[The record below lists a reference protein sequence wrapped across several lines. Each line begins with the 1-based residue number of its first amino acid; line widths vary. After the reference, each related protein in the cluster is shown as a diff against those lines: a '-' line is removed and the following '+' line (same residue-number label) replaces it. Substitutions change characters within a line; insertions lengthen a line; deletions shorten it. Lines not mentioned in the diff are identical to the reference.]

1 MYYEEIRLYEDRE
14 DVRLTTYILDDSV
27 EMLNGGKKGAV
38 LICPGGGYLY
48 CSDREG
54 EPVAMAFAAM
64 GYHTFVLRYS
74 VYNENKR
81 ASTLDSILPDFS
93 KPLEEKP
100 GVVFPGPVRDIGK
113 AMLYM
118 KEHAADWH
126 IDMEKVA
133 LCGFS
138 AGAHNSAM
146 YSVYYNRPAV
156 TDFLGIGAEGIRP
169 AAVILGYMVSD
180 YMPRL
185 SEEAAKNP
193 MSNAMDIALMGRAG
207 VADRELA
214 EKLSPCRLVNDQ
226 TPPMFIWTTAEDHL
240 VDPAQSLW
248 MALALNKHKIP
259 YEMHIFEKGMHGMA
273 LATYATAA
281 RERHL
286 DTDIESWIHM
296 ADKWLQ
302 KRLAPEF
309 SKDFKGIAA
318 LSGSSSAVSQGIQ

>member
-14 DVRLTTYILDDSV
+14 DVRLTAYILDDSV

-74 VYNENKR
+74 VYNENKKVL
-81 ASTLDSILPDFS
+81 ALENILPDLS

-100 GVVFPGPVRDIGK
+100 GVVFPGPARDIGK
-113 AMLYM
+113 AMLYIQ
-118 KEHAADWH
+118 EHADDWH
-126 IDMEKVA
+126 IDMKKIA

-146 YSVYYNRPAV
+146 YSVYYNRPVV
-156 TDFLGIGAEGIRP
+156 TDFLRVGSEGIRP

-180 YMPRL
+180 YTPRL
-185 SEEAAKNP
+185 SEEAAKDS
-193 MSNAMDIALMGRAG
+193 MSNAMDLVLMGKEG
-207 VADRELA
+207 IADRELA
-214 EKLSPCRLVNDQ
+214 EKLSPCRLVNGQ

-240 VDPAQSLW
+240 VDPLHSLR
-248 MALALNKHKIP
+248 MALALNEHKVP

-286 DTDIESWIHM
+286 DSNIESWIHM

-309 SKDFKGIAA
+309 NEDFKGLGA
-318 LSGSSSAVSQGIQ
+318 LSGNCPTNKT